1 MEKNDKHLNVNPAL
15 QYRNYGK
22 SLKRVLIPA
31 LQYRNLENAEK
42 SDRQYRTFEASEL
55 RSNDSIAN
63 LSFCTEQDP
72 HVWDAGDLRGSA
84 ETPSE
89 VKRNRW
95 FLQRPEAICHAPVGT
110 RASRAVQ

>member
-1 MEKNDKHLNVNPAL
+1 MTSIEVYSIAF
-15 QYRNYGK
+15 
-22 SLKRVLIPA
+22 LKMRK
-31 LQYRNLENAEK
+31 K

-63 LSFCTEQDP
+63 LSFCIEQET

-84 ETPSE
+84 ETLPE

>member
-1 MEKNDKHLNVNPAL
+1 MNPAL

-31 LQYRNLENAEK
+31 LQYRNSENAKKK

-63 LSFCTEQDP
+63 LSFCERQDRTLGRRRFEAFGRNPSRTEGKSLVFTASGSDLP
-72 HVWDAGDLRGSA
+72 CPCGDARLARDSM
-84 ETPSE
+84 S
-89 VKRNRW
+89 
-95 FLQRPEAICHAPVGT
+95 
-110 RASRAVQ
+110 